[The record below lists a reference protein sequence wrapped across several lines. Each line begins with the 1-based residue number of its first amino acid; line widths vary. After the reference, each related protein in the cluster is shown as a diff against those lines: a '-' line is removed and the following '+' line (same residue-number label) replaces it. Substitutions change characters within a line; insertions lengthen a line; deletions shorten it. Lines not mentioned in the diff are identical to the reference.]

1 MHECVVVGCKKLY
14 APGRNGWKHPPR
26 KVSGLKD
33 HSSLKPGYS
42 ANDLVCNKHYLQI
55 NRAWAA
61 AHSND
66 SITTNSNQKENDVE
80 DDDSAADKENR
91 PIGSTTNGG
100 AVNNNGTD
108 SIHQSKLSKRT
119 MSVLKHVNKAAAKL
133 SAASA
138 QSLPIVG
145 ESIRALVQSFIGRC
159 ETVDVLQARVNATQ
173 TMMGAGQ

>member
-1 MHECVVVGCKKLY
+1 MNGSDRPPCVVVGCKKLY
-14 APGRNGWKHPPR
+14 APGRNGWKHPPH

-55 NRAWAA
+55 DRAWAA
-61 AHSND
+61 AHSNNTH
-66 SITTNSNQKENDVE
+66 SHQNENDME
-80 DDDSAADKENR
+80 ADHSAADKENM

-100 AVNNNGTD
+100 AVNINGTD

-145 ESIRALVQSFIGRC
+145 ESIRTLVQSFMNRC
-159 ETVDVLQARVNATQ
+159 EAVDVLQARINAT
-173 TMMGAGQ
+173 